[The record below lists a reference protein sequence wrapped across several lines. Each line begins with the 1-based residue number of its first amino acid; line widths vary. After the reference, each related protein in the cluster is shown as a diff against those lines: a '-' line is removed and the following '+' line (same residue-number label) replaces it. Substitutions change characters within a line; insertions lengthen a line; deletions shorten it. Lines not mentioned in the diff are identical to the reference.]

1 MYYKEEEKPKSEGK
15 RRRNKDKNIDD
26 DDNDDD
32 DDDDDSKTS
41 DAERL
46 FKNSSFLRS
55 KVKLGSGL
63 GLRNRGT
70 KRFGST
76 RRTSPHRSGNSSM
89 MNKTQNALDSDDLVM
104 NAPHHF
110 LTHDLCESCS
120 KRLDYSIMN
129 GGGSCGGGGNGGS
142 GSASQSPLRSY
153 RGEKRKTFLAVVYL
167 FVTCLWTSFMLTVVH
182 DRVPDMEKYPP
193 LPDIIL
199 DNVPL
204 IPWAFFATECIGI
217 VLGLIFLVI
226 LVMHKYR
233 WIIFRRMCSLGST
246 IFFLRSITMLITSLS
261 VPGVHIQCSSQV
273 LQSNV

>member
-1 MYYKEEEKPKSEGK
+1 MNGVGGL
-15 RRRNKDKNIDD
+15 
-26 DDNDDD
+26 
-32 DDDDDSKTS
+32 
-41 DAERL
+41 A
-46 FKNSSFLRS
+46 SS
-55 KVKLGSGL
+55 
-63 GLRNRGT
+63 
-70 KRFGST
+70 
-76 RRTSPHRSGNSSM
+76 SSHHNM
-89 MNKTQNALDSDDLVM
+89 MN
-104 NAPHHF
+104 
-110 LTHDLCESCS
+110 
-120 KRLDYSIMN
+120 
-129 GGGSCGGGGNGGS
+129 GNGDGS
-142 GSASQSPLRSY
+142 QQSPLRSY

-217 VLGLIFLVI
+217 VLGLILFAI

-233 WIIFRRMCSLGST
+233 WIIFRRMCGLGST

-273 LQSNV
+273 FIGILFKLLSIKPVL